1 MVGILGNTI
10 GRNPRIGWDGHRN
23 EPGAEGHKEEA
34 IAIEG
39 GHIVDIDVDT
49 VIIDGE
55 VLMENR
61 VVKTVNEAEVLE
73 TAQEKVEVAI
83 GLRELGSFLEYTEK
97 YWGHSRY

>member
-1 MVGILGNTI
+1 LVEILESGGTVI
-10 GRNPRIGWDGHRN
+10 TMDPEQRVI
-23 EPGAEGHKEEA
+23 KEEA

-49 VIIDGE
+49 IIIDGE

-61 VVKTVNEAEVLE
+61 VFMTVNEAEVLE
-73 TAQEKVEVAI
+73 TAQEEIEVAI
-83 GLRELGSFLEYTEK
+83 GRREFGSLLEYTEK

>member
-1 MVGILGNTI
+1 
-10 GRNPRIGWDGHRN
+10 
-23 EPGAEGHKEEA
+23 
-34 IAIEG
+34 
-39 GHIVDIDVDT
+39 
-49 VIIDGE
+49 
-55 VLMENR
+55 MENR